1 MLAIKKHT
9 KSYLSRICH
18 CDRRIDH
25 QHVTNILQSGSVS
38 LQVLKSESSSQ
49 KRLNVFGLSVNS
61 VSHAYIV
68 LQNPGRV
75 LHHGHVVTE
84 LLVAGSTVVVAGD
97 QHVAHGRV
105 FANALDSVCLLRIRD
120 RMKAKK
126 NRLNGLSETRG
137 LEVLITLRLVTIQ
150 RRHSTDLLLAHLLS
164 LGLRNTKQH
173 QKILVVREYFQT
185 TAQKLLGLNELVLRS
200 NQPLCTTK
208 LIMAVAALW

>member
-1 MLAIKKHT
+1 MLPIKKHT

-25 QHVTNILQSGSVS
+25 QHVTNILQSGSVP

-75 LHHGHVVTE
+75 LHHGLVVTE
-84 LLVAGSTVVVAGD
+84 LLVAGSTVVVASK

-105 FANALDSVCLLRIRD
+105 FANALDSLCVLQIRC
-120 RMKAKK
+120 RMKAK

-137 LEVLITLRLVTIQ
+137 LEVLITLRLVTIE

-185 TAQKLLGLNELVLRS
+185 TSQKLLSLNELVLRS
-200 NQPLCTTK
+200 NQALCTTK